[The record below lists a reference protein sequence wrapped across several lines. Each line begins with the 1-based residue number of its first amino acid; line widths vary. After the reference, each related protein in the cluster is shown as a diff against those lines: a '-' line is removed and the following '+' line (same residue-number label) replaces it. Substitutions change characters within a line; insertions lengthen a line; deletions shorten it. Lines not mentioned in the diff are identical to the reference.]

1 MTTET
6 KEYAQLAAFVYAT
19 TPRNKLELPSG
30 WEQLELIP
38 DLSDGFSVGVFRRIG
53 TTEIVIA
60 YTGTNAS
67 KIADTAFGNLPAATG
82 QPSSQVL
89 KAMLL
94 YERIKNTPEYG
105 DNISFTGHSL
115 GGGLAS
121 LMAVYFDKSATT
133 FDAAPFQLSAL
144 NSNTLNY
151 YKAEL
156 AKRGYVDDTFN
167 LYNDS
172 TYPLAPSTFSAR
184 EANVTGYHLQG
195 EFLNPTRNDLT
206 TIYGGAAIE
215 IQTGPTA
222 LSAFQ
227 LHSMVLLSAT
237 RWSTSFASAIQAN
250 STVLNLVFDK
260 NLYFKDD
267 ETDSQANFLNLALN
281 SEVKAS
287 GMGGQGMLTHFAADL
302 NKLGA
307 TLAGLNDAAQKALI
321 AQGIEWYYWQGTG
334 YSGQEFFTQSG
345 SVLQYEVVPAATLP
359 SKTSKALPWV
369 KAWLDGSVGSVQGN
383 TLLVATPDYTRFEQ
397 WNVATGST
405 ATAATARDPA
415 KTQIFVGGS
424 GADTFTGASAAD
436 LLFGGAGDDRLDG
449 GAGADTLQGGSGA
462 DTYAFGAAWG
472 KDLVADSDGLGR
484 IRLDGIELQGLF
496 TGTVNGYALDL
507 GAGQYAGL
515 AVVRDSASTTGYKA
529 VIVKGTDTAN
539 TITIRDFDLARA
551 QGGDGYLG
559 IRLDGAPKLALQG
572 EAGANPFADLGFSPD
587 SLAGQASTLAEG
599 SGKTFTVFL
608 SLAARA
614 GDTLTDGLPGTSNS
628 IASRGHRTG
637 VASLF
642 GIKLGAF
649 ESRKRCWRWR
659 WGRADAQVRRRPSLR
674 PFTHAMRDARRSG
687 ARATCRQMEMLR

>member
-1 MTTET
+1 MIT
-6 KEYAQLAAFVYAT
+6 KEIATVLALRVYDQQPIISENLPLEPQGWVKLTNPLPAT
-19 TPRNKLELPSG
+19 
-30 WEQLELIP
+30 
-38 DLSDGFSVGVFRRIG
+38 DGFAYGVFRNATTNEVVISYRGTDGLKGMMGADGANNIG
-53 TTEIVIA
+53 LTLGQATSQAVQAAKVYAKVLEL
-60 YTGTNAS
+60 YGSDAS
-67 KIADTAFGNLPAATG
+67 G
-82 QPSSQVL
+82 S
-89 KAMLL
+89 
-94 YERIKNTPEYG
+94 
-105 DNISFTGHSL
+105 NISFTGHSL
-115 GGGLAS
+115 GGGLAGV
-121 LMAVYFDKSATT
+121 MAVWFARPAFVFDP
-133 FDAAPFQLSAL
+133 APFQAVVESLDAKNTVWTALGVAAPQAFRDYVPTRDLLTREDAIQRHYVTGEFIDLRLS
-144 NSNTLNY
+144 NPGNTLY
-151 YKAEL
+151 GSSIAY
-156 AKRGYVDDTFN
+156 TFGN
-167 LYNDS
+167 QN
-172 TYPLAPSTFSAR
+172 
-184 EANVTGYHLQG
+184 G
-195 EFLNPTRNDLT
+195 EV
-206 TIYGGAAIE
+206 GMGA
-215 IQTGPTA
+215 
-222 LSAFQ
+222 
-227 LHSMVLLSAT
+227 LHSQALLAAGILSPGFVAAT
-237 RWSTSFASAIQAN
+237 VTVQRALPLIMSTSYYSQEPAG
-250 STVLNLVFDK
+250 STDR
-260 NLYFKDD
+260 
-267 ETDSQANFLNLALN
+267 NFLIDLIRSEQQTPNN
-281 SEVKAS
+281 SK
-287 GMGGQGMLTHFAADL
+287 LDHFAADL
-302 NKLGA
+302 NKLG
-307 TLAGLNDAAQKALI
+307 TTVAGLNDAAQKALI

-436 LLFGGAGDDRLDG
+436 LLFGNAGDDRLDG

-551 QGGDGYLG
+551 KGSDGYLG
-559 IRLDGAPKLALQG
+559 IRLDGARKLALQG

-628 IASRGHRTG
+628 IAARGHRTG